1 MHSADRPI
9 DDAGLIGPA
18 PAGWQFGVGGGCR
31 DGRYG
36 VYLLPN
42 TRMPDHI
49 ARWELWVAGPA
60 VYVLDSKLLSDEVRF
75 DGDKLNVLR
84 VDDSG
89 D

>member
-1 MHSADRPI
+1 
-9 DDAGLIGPA
+9 
-18 PAGWQFGVGGGCR
+18 
-31 DGRYG
+31 
-36 VYLLPN
+36 
-42 TRMPDHI
+42 MPDHI